1 MPGNGRAEAQTL
13 RLLEELMSQDT
24 THPDNL
30 MSMEELLATY
40 GQGLEALYTGQI
52 LSGHIMQVSRHEILI
67 DVGAKSEGVIESK
80 ELDKMSEDEMKK
92 LSPGD
97 TIRVFVVRPESMDGH
112 PILSI
117 ARAKMEQDWE
127 EAERLKTEDEI
138 FETRVLG
145 ANKGG
150 LIVNIGQVRGFVP
163 ASQVS
168 SLRRNSGESEEEYQ
182 RRLMTLT
189 GKILKF
195 KVLELDRR
203 RNRLIMSERAA
214 DREWRRDQK
223 EKLLD
228 NLEPGAVVKGEVS
241 SVADFGAFV
250 DLGGADGL
258 IHLSEL
264 SWGRIQHP
272 SEVVKV
278 GDKIQ
283 VQVLTI
289 DRERRRIAL
298 SLKRLQPEPW
308 TQFLDQHNVGDQVE
322 ATITKLT
329 NFGAFARVNDTE
341 IEGLIHISELAEG
354 RVDRPGSVVAEGETV
369 TVTIIRIDSDR
380 KRLGLSLRPP
390 EALQLTEETTES
402 ETPLETSPESSE
414 PTAEAELVAETAEV
428 AE

>member
-1 MPGNGRAEAQTL
+1 
-13 RLLEELMSQDT
+13 
-24 THPDNL
+24 
-30 MSMEELLATY
+30 
-40 GQGLEALYTGQI
+40 
-52 LSGHIMQVSRHEILI
+52 
-67 DVGAKSEGVIESK
+67 
-80 ELDKMSEDEMKK
+80 
-92 LSPGD
+92 
-97 TIRVFVVRPESMDGH
+97 
-112 PILSI
+112 
-117 ARAKMEQDWE
+117 
-127 EAERLKTEDEI
+127 
-138 FETRVLG
+138 VLG

-168 SLRRNSGESEEEYQ
+168 SLRRNSGETEEEYQ

-228 NLEPGAVVKGEVS
+228 NLQPGAIVKGEVS

-278 GDKIQ
+278 GDKIN

-308 TQFLDQHNVGDQVE
+308 TQFLDQHKVGDQVQ

-329 NFGAFARVNDTE
+329 NFGAFARVVDTE

-354 RVDRPGSVVAEGETV
+354 RVDRPGSVVGEGETV
-369 TVTIIRIDSDR
+369 TVTIIRIDSER

-390 EALQLTEETTES
+390 EALQLTEDGLVPVEEVAPVVEAVAT
-402 ETPLETSPESSE
+402 
-414 PTAEAELVAETAEV
+414 EAEVEVEATEPVAETAE
-428 AE
+428 

>member
-1 MPGNGRAEAQTL
+1 
-13 RLLEELMSQDT
+13 MSQDT

-402 ETPLETSPESSE
+402 ETPSETSPESSE

>member
-1 MPGNGRAEAQTL
+1 
-13 RLLEELMSQDT
+13 MSQDT

-30 MSMEELLATY
+30 MTMEELLATY

-52 LSGHIMQVSRHEILI
+52 LSGYIMQVSRHEILI

-80 ELDKMSEDEMKK
+80 ELDKMSEDELKK
-92 LSPGD
+92 LHAGD

-127 EAERLKTEDEI
+127 EAERLKAQDEI
-138 FETRVLG
+138 FDTRVLG

-168 SLRRNSGESEEEYQ
+168 SLRRNSGETEEEYQ

-228 NLEPGAVVKGEVS
+228 NLQPGAIVKGEVS

-278 GDKIQ
+278 GDKIN

-289 DRERRRIAL
+289 DRDRRRIAL

-308 TQFLDQHNVGDQVE
+308 TQFLDQHKVGDQVQ

-329 NFGAFARVNDTE
+329 NFGAFARVVDTE

-354 RVDRPGSVVAEGETV
+354 RVDRPGSVVGEGETV
-369 TVTIIRIDSDR
+369 TVTIIRIDSER

-390 EALQLTEETTES
+390 EALQLTEDGLVPVEEVA
-402 ETPLETSPESSE
+402 PE
-414 PTAEAELVAETAEV
+414 AEAVATEAEVEVEATEPVAETAE
-428 AE
+428 

>member
-1 MPGNGRAEAQTL
+1 
-13 RLLEELMSQDT
+13 MSQDT

-30 MSMEELLATY
+30 MTMEELLATY

-52 LSGHIMQVSRHEILI
+52 LSGYIMQVSRHEILI

-80 ELDKMSEDEMKK
+80 ELDKMSEDELKK
-92 LSPGD
+92 LHAGD

-127 EAERLKTEDEI
+127 EAERLKAQDEI

-168 SLRRNSGESEEEYQ
+168 SLRRNSGETEEEYQ

-228 NLEPGAVVKGEVS
+228 NLQPGAVVKGEVS

-289 DRERRRIAL
+289 DRDRRRIAL

-308 TQFLDQHNVGDQVE
+308 TQFLDQHKVGDQVQ

-329 NFGAFARVNDTE
+329 NFGAFARVVDTE

-354 RVDRPGSVVAEGETV
+354 RVDRPGSVVGEGETV
-369 TVTIIRIDSDR
+369 TVTIIRIDSER

-390 EALQLTEETTES
+390 EALQFTEDGLVPVEAVAAPET
-402 ETPLETSPESSE
+402 
-414 PTAEAELVAETAEV
+414 EAVAETEAEPV
-428 AE
+428 AEAAE

>member
-1 MPGNGRAEAQTL
+1 
-13 RLLEELMSQDT
+13 MSQDT

-30 MSMEELLATY
+30 MTMEELLATY

-52 LSGHIMQVSRHEILI
+52 LSGYIMQVSRHEILI

-80 ELDKMSEDEMKK
+80 ELDKMSEDELKK
-92 LSPGD
+92 LHAGD

-127 EAERLKTEDEI
+127 EAERLKAQDEI
-138 FETRVLG
+138 FDTRVLG

-168 SLRRNSGESEEEYQ
+168 SLRRNSGETEEEYQ

-228 NLEPGAVVKGEVS
+228 NLQPGAIVKGEVS

-278 GDKIQ
+278 GDKIN

-289 DRERRRIAL
+289 DRDRRRIAL

-308 TQFLDQHNVGDQVE
+308 TQFLDQHKVGDQVQ

-329 NFGAFARVNDTE
+329 NFGAFARVVDTE

-354 RVDRPGSVVAEGETV
+354 RVDRPGSVVGEGETV
-369 TVTIIRIDSDR
+369 TVTIIRIDSER

-390 EALQLTEETTES
+390 EALQLTEDGLVPVEEVA
-402 ETPLETSPESSE
+402 PE
-414 PTAEAELVAETAEV
+414 AEAVATEAEVEATEPVAETAE
-428 AE
+428 

>member
-1 MPGNGRAEAQTL
+1 
-13 RLLEELMSQDT
+13 MSQDT

-30 MSMEELLATY
+30 MTMEELLATY

-52 LSGHIMQVSRHEILI
+52 LSGYIMQVSRHEILI

-80 ELDKMSEDEMKK
+80 ELDKMSEDELKK
-92 LSPGD
+92 LHAGD

-127 EAERLKTEDEI
+127 EAERLKAQDEI
-138 FETRVLG
+138 FDTRVLG

-168 SLRRNSGESEEEYQ
+168 SLRRNSGETEEEYQ

-228 NLEPGAVVKGEVS
+228 NLQPGAIVKGEVS

-278 GDKIQ
+278 GDKIN

-308 TQFLDQHNVGDQVE
+308 TQFLDQHKVGDQVQ

-329 NFGAFARVNDTE
+329 NFGAFARVVNTE

-354 RVDRPGSVVAEGETV
+354 RVDRPGSVVGEGETV
-369 TVTIIRIDSDR
+369 TVTIIRIDSER

-390 EALQLTEETTES
+390 EALQLTEDGLVPVEEVAPEAETVATEA
-402 ETPLETSPESSE
+402 EVEVE
-414 PTAEAELVAETAEV
+414 AEATEPVAETAE
-428 AE
+428 